1 MKRRKSQ
8 LKVAT
13 YAVAKRSWFKYM
25 KFIINL
31 ERIRI
36 LILLLS
42 LLLPLL
48 FIIIILIII
57 ILIEFRFCFYQK
69 PDTNTNY
76 KRQTKIRN
84 VPQQPLR
91 VETRVGQNVNLSCPA
106 LSRVYQLDGTFKVVV
121 WYSCTTKNCSAKD
134 TQWTWLAG
142 LNSQGKT
149 KTIDTGSFSQ
159 R

>member
-1 MKRRKSQ
+1 MLLRKEVGSNMWNS
-8 LKVAT
+8 
-13 YAVAKRSWFKYM
+13 Y
-25 KFIINL
+25 IHL

-42 LLLPLL
+42 LLLP
-48 FIIIILIII
+48 FRFTIIILITIVII
-57 ILIEFRFCFYQK
+57 GFRFCFYQK

-76 KRQTKIRN
+76 KRQTKIRD

-91 VETRVGQNVNLSCPA
+91 VEARVGQTINLSCPA
-106 LSRVYQLDGTFKVVV
+106 LSKVYQMDGTFKVVV
-121 WYSCTTKNCSAKD
+121 WSLCTTKSCSAKD

-149 KTIDTGSFSQ
+149 KTIDKG
-159 R
+159 

>member
-1 MKRRKSQ
+1 MDSTQ
-8 LKVAT
+8 SC
-13 YAVAKRSWFKYM
+13 YHY
-25 KFIINL
+25 
-31 ERIRI
+31 
-36 LILLLS
+36 

-57 ILIEFRFCFYQK
+57 IIIRFRFCFYQK

-76 KRQTKIRN
+76 KRQTKIRD
-84 VPQQPLR
+84 VPQQQPLR
-91 VETRVGQNVNLSCPA
+91 VEARVGQNINLSCPA
-106 LSRVYQLDGTFKVVV
+106 LSKVYQLDGTFDVVV

-149 KTIDTGSFSQ
+149 ETIDTGNFSQ